1 MTLNLNT
8 ALAAAQP
15 AIANDMTDVYVKERH
30 ESADEIERL
39 RQDKA
44 ELLDALKHIV
54 RWHDQLS
61 ANDIAKAKAAIAKAT
76 GGE

>member
-1 MTLNLNT
+1 MDIVERLREVLVNT
-8 ALAAAQP
+8 
-15 AIANDMTDVYVKERH
+15 MHWVKCH
-30 ESADEIERL
+30 DAADEIERL

-76 GGE
+76 GEE

>member
-1 MTLNLNT
+1 MDIVERLREVPVNT
-8 ALAAAQP
+8 
-15 AIANDMTDVYVKERH
+15 MHWVKCH
-30 ESADEIERL
+30 DAADEIERL

-61 ANDIAKAKAAIAKAT
+61 ANDIAKAKAAIAKAL